1 MAALGIGVAAGAAI
15 VAGVTFAATYLFGT
29 AIDAINNK
37 IEEGKI
43 KSIVREGMKAAS
55 ENSPQHK
62 TEQKDHLTVNAKLH
76 QQLGVTRESVLERQS
91 TPKQEFE
98 KPKDMTSKVDL
109 TAAMEDD
116 NRSESTPT
124 PVNF

>member
-1 MAALGIGVAAGAAI
+1 M
-15 VAGVTFAATYLFGT
+15 
-29 AIDAINNK
+29 
-37 IEEGKI
+37 
-43 KSIVREGMKAAS
+43 
-55 ENSPQHK
+55 
-62 TEQKDHLTVNAKLH
+62 NAKLH

-109 TAAMEDD
+109 TPAMEDD
-116 NRSESTPT
+116 ERSESTPT